1 MYVSYEGKEGSNAS
15 SDIFVPLLSL
25 QWTFPQCQI
34 KLHSVADRRLR
45 NDHHGKNLILYTRQH
60 SSRMCTTRL
69 LTGGGGGGC
78 CLGGGG
84 LGTVRLGGGGG
95 AVKSRRWWCCP
106 VVCGAGGWCCPGAGA
121 VQGRVLSRGV
131 VLSIIG
137 SDIITPPG
145 RQTSFAGGDKLEPTL
160 LLDLL
165 GLALY
170 HKFKIHIIELLTY
183 QVSLTSTKS
192 PPKP

>member
-60 SSRMCTTRL
+60 SSRMRTTRL

-78 CLGGGG
+78 CPGGGG
-84 LGTVRLGGGGG
+84 LGAVRWGWGGVGGVLSRGRGG
-95 AVKSRRWWCCP
+95 AVKGVGWCCQGGGVVLSRGWWCCP
-106 VVCGAGGWCCPGAGA
+106 VVCGAGGGA
-121 VQGRVLSRGV
+121 
-131 VLSIIG
+131 
-137 SDIITPPG
+137 
-145 RQTSFAGGDKLEPTL
+145 F
-160 LLDLL
+160 
-165 GLALY
+165 
-170 HKFKIHIIELLTY
+170 
-183 QVSLTSTKS
+183 
-192 PPKP
+192 